1 MVNFPKMSYFHG
13 KFSKHGSFSRFL
25 KTVILPWHQCKKYL
39 CIYGIFFPHAL
50 DKTTHPALGKFPTKG
65 EISLTMTNSVVDP
78 EFHKGNLKYR
88 GKWLRA

>member
-1 MVNFPKMSYFHG
+1 MASMQKIPM
-13 KFSKHGSFSRFL
+13 
-25 KTVILPWHQCKKYL
+25 YL
-39 CIYGIFFPHAL
+39 RNFFPHAL